1 MPQVRVA
8 LLVPDRITR
17 SGIEGLIKHDGTTS
31 YTVIVFED
39 FESFLRQSDQID
51 ILLMDISGLRISDV
65 EKRFAQLAK
74 VQSASKV
81 VVISNRLVAIFIHRI
96 MQLGAKGFIYR
107 DELADML
114 LNGLDLVR
122 RDVVTLSPCAS
133 QLLINS
139 KYLYMLNDIKP
150 LDMQVLRL
158 TARGLTVKEIAAE
171 LDASTRSVY
180 RSRDKLR
187 EILNAP
193 TIETLIKAAH
203 EQGLLDLEE
212 D

>member
-31 YTVIVFED
+31 YALIVFED

-51 ILLMDISGLRISDV
+51 ILLMDISSLRISEV
-65 EKRFAQLAK
+65 ENRFDQLAK
-74 VQSASKV
+74 AQNASKV

-158 TARGLTVKEIAAE
+158 TARGLTVKAIATE
-171 LDASTRSVY
+171 LELSTRSIY
-180 RSRDKLR
+180 RCRDKLR
-187 EILNAP
+187 EILGIQ
-193 TIETLIKAAH
+193 TIETLIDAAR
-203 EQGLLDLEE
+203 EQGLLDLE
-212 D
+212 DD

>member
-8 LLVPDRITR
+8 LLVPDRIIR
-17 SGIEGLIKHDGTTS
+17 KGIEGLIKHDGTGS
-31 YTVIVFED
+31 YAVVIFED
-39 FESFLRQSDQID
+39 FERVVRQSDQID
-51 ILLMDISGLRISDV
+51 ILLMDISGLRISEV
-65 EKRFAQLAK
+65 ENRFAQLAK
-74 VQSASKV
+74 APDTLRVI
-81 VVISNRLVAIFIHRI
+81 VISNRLVAIFIHRI

-107 DELADML
+107 DELADVL
-114 LNGLDLVR
+114 FNGLDLVR
-122 RDVVTLSPCAS
+122 RDMATFSPSAS

-158 TARGLTVKEIAAE
+158 TARGLTVKAIAAE

-203 EQGLLDLEE
+203 EQGLLDLE
-212 D
+212 DD

>member
-8 LLVPDRITR
+8 LLVSDRITR

-51 ILLMDISGLRISDV
+51 ILLMDISGLRISEV

-81 VVISNRLVAIFIHRI
+81 VVISNRLAAIFIHRI

-158 TARGLTVKEIAAE
+158 TARGLTVKAIATE
-171 LDASTRSVY
+171 LELSTRSIY
-180 RSRDKLR
+180 RCRDKLR
-187 EILNAP
+187 EILGIQ
-193 TIETLIKAAH
+193 TIETLIDAAR
-203 EQGLLDLEE
+203 EQGLLDLE
-212 D
+212 DD